1 MPGETYLAAGVNLGA
16 ARQATET
23 IKRLAEATHGPNV
36 IGGVGF
42 FGGMYRLQGYRRP
55 VLVSSTDSPGTK
67 LMLATLTG
75 RFESVGA
82 DVVNHCVN
90 DVFVS
95 GATPLFFLDYLGVGR
110 LQPERAEALVRGV
123 AEACSAVGCALIG
136 GETAELPGIY
146 PEDGFDLAGFAV
158 GVVEEDA
165 ILDGSTIAEGD
176 VLLAVPSNGLHTN
189 GYSLARRV
197 FGVDDNPS
205 VLDRVPPELGVTL
218 GEALMVPH
226 RCYYPLLE
234 PALPHIKG
242 MAHITGGGFEGNVG
256 RCLPGGTAAR
266 IDAAAWDVPPIFRLV
281 QERGQVEDAEMYRV
295 FNMGIGMV
303 LVVAPEAVAAVQAAV
318 PEARVVGEVVKGDG
332 KPTVELRR
340 GGSA

>member
-1 MPGETYLAAGVNLGA
+1 MAGETYLAAGVNLGA
-16 ARQATET
+16 ARQATEA
-23 IKRLAEATHGPNV
+23 IKTLAESTHGPNV

-42 FGGMYRLQGYRRP
+42 FGGMYRLQGYRQP

-75 RFESVGA
+75 RFESVGV

-110 LQPERAEALVRGV
+110 LVPERAEALVRGV
-123 AEACSAVGCALIG
+123 AEACRAVGCALIG

-205 VLDRVPPELGVTL
+205 VLDRTVPELGATL
-218 GEALMVPH
+218 GEALMEPH

-234 PALPHIKG
+234 PVLPLISG
-242 MAHITGGGFEGNVG
+242 MAHITGGGLPENVP
-256 RCLPGGTAAR
+256 RILPAGLGAR
-266 IDAAAWDVPPIFRLV
+266 FDTSAWRVPPIFTLI
-281 QERGQVEDAEMYRV
+281 QEEGGVEPDEMYRV
-295 FNMGIGMV
+295 FNMGVGMV
-303 LVVAPEAVAAVQAAV
+303 LACSPERADEVLRLVPEAVWA
-318 PEARVVGEVVKGDG
+318 GEVVADEGVTLD
-332 KPTVELRR
+332 
-340 GGSA
+340 

>member
-23 IKRLAEATHGPNV
+23 IKTLAEATHGPNV
-36 IGGVGF
+36 VGGVGF

-67 LMLATLTG
+67 LILATLTG
-75 RFESVGA
+75 RFESVGV

-123 AEACSAVGCALIG
+123 AEACRAVGCALIG

-146 PEDGFDLAGFAV
+146 PENGFDIAGFAV

-165 ILDGSTIAEGD
+165 ILDGSTIAVGD

-242 MAHITGGGFEGNVG
+242 MAHITGGGLPENVP
-256 RCLPGGTAAR
+256 RILPAGHGARFDTAAWR
-266 IDAAAWDVPPIFRLV
+266 VPPIFTLI
-281 QERGQVEDAEMYRV
+281 QEEGGVEPDEMYRV
-295 FNMGIGMV
+295 FNMGVGMV
-303 LVVAPEAVAAVQAAV
+303 LACSPESADKVRQLVPEAVPA
-318 PEARVVGEVVKGDG
+318 GEVVAGDG
-332 KPTVELRR
+332 VTLD
-340 GGSA
+340 

>member
-1 MPGETYLAAGVNLGA
+1 MPGETYLAAGVNQEA
-16 ARQATET
+16 ARRATESIT
-23 IKRLAEATHGPNV
+23 ALANATHGPNV

-75 RFESVGA
+75 RFESVGI

-110 LQPERAEALVRGV
+110 LMPERAEALVRGV

-176 VLLAVPSNGLHTN
+176 ALLAVPSNGLHTN

-205 VLDRVPPELGVTL
+205 VLDQTPPELGVTL
-218 GEALMVPH
+218 GEALMEPH

-242 MAHITGGGFEGNVG
+242 MAHITGGGLPENVP
-256 RCLPGGTAAR
+256 RILPAGLGAR
-266 IDAAAWDVPPIFRLV
+266 FNTSAWQVPPIFTLIR
-281 QERGQVEDAEMYRV
+281 EAGRVETDEMYRV
-295 FNMGIGMV
+295 FNMGAGMV
-303 LVVAPEAVAAVQAAV
+303 LACSPERADEVRRLVPEAVPAG
-318 PEARVVGEVVKGDG
+318 VVVAGEGVI
-332 KPTVELRR
+332 LN
-340 GGSA
+340 

>member
-75 RFESVGA
+75 RFESVGV

-123 AEACSAVGCALIG
+123 AEACRAVGCALIG

-146 PEDGFDLAGFAV
+146 PENGFDIAGFTV

-234 PALPHIKG
+234 PVLPHIKG
-242 MAHITGGGFEGNVG
+242 MAHITGGGLPENVP
-256 RCLPGGTAAR
+256 RILPAGLGAR
-266 IDAAAWDVPPIFRLV
+266 FDTSAWQVPPIFPLIR
-281 QERGQVEDAEMYRV
+281 EAGRVETDEMYRV
-295 FNMGIGMV
+295 FNMGVGMV
-303 LVVAPEAVAAVQAAV
+303 LACSPERADEVRRLVPDAV
-318 PEARVVGEVVKGDG
+318 PAGEVVAGEG
-332 KPTVELRR
+332 VTLN
-340 GGSA
+340 

>member
-1 MPGETYLAAGVNLGA
+1 MPGETYLAAGVNQAA
-16 ARQATET
+16 ARSAKKTIQA
-23 IKRLAEATHGPNV
+23 LAEATHGPNV

-75 RFESVGA
+75 RFESVGI

-95 GATPLFFLDYLGVGR
+95 GASPLFFLDYLGVGR
-110 LQPERAEALVRGV
+110 LMPERAEALVRGV
-123 AEACSAVGCALIG
+123 AEACRAVGCALIG

-146 PEDGFDLAGFAV
+146 PDDGFDLAGFAV

-165 ILDGSTIAEGD
+165 ILDGSTIVEGD

-205 VLDRVPPELGVTL
+205 VLDEVPPELGVTL
-218 GEALMVPH
+218 GEALLEPH

-234 PALPHIKG
+234 PTLPFIKG
-242 MAHITGGGFEGNVG
+242 MAHITGGGLPENVP
-256 RCLPGGTAAR
+256 RILPAGLGAR
-266 IDAAAWDVPPIFRLV
+266 FDTSTWQVPPIFTLIR
-281 QERGQVEDAEMYRV
+281 EAGRVEADEMYRV
-295 FNMGIGMV
+295 FNMGVGMV
-303 LVVAPEAVAAVQAAV
+303 LACSLERADEVRQLV
-318 PEARVVGEVVKGDG
+318 PEAIPAGVVVAGEGV
-332 KPTVELRR
+332 TLN
-340 GGSA
+340 

>member
-1 MPGETYLAAGVNLGA
+1 MPGETYLAAGVNQAA
-16 ARQATET
+16 ARSAKKT
-23 IKRLAEATHGPNV
+23 IGALASATHGPNV

-42 FGGMYRLQGYRRP
+42 FGGMYRLHGYRRP

-75 RFESVGA
+75 RFESVGI

-95 GATPLFFLDYLGVGR
+95 GASPLFFLDYLGVGR
-110 LQPERAEALVRGV
+110 LMPERAEALVRGV

-165 ILDGSTIAEGD
+165 ILDGSTIVEGD
-176 VLLAVPSNGLHTN
+176 ALLAVPSNGLHTN

-205 VLDRVPPELGVTL
+205 VLDRRPPELGVTL
-218 GEALMVPH
+218 GEALLEPH

-234 PALPHIKG
+234 PALPAIKG
-242 MAHITGGGFEGNVG
+242 MAHITGGGLPENVP
-256 RCLPGGTAAR
+256 RILPAGLGAR
-266 IDAAAWDVPPIFRLV
+266 FDTSAWQVPPIFTLIR
-281 QERGQVEDAEMYRV
+281 EAGRVEADEMYRV
-295 FNMGIGMV
+295 FNMGVGMV
-303 LVVAPEAVAAVQAAV
+303 LACSPERADEVLQLV
-318 PEARVVGEVVKGDG
+318 PEAIPAGVVVAGEGV
-332 KPTVELRR
+332 TLN
-340 GGSA
+340 